1 MSQEVKIKLTA
12 DGSQVK
18 KEIKLIDQ
26 ELRNVG
32 GAGRGK
38 SSSSSHSKAESSTS
52 RDRESSPLAVRE
64 SSSEKVKQEARDKV
78 DRLTLREL
86 IILRKE
92 LQKQNGTG
100 GYNRTNSGGGG
111 IGTPPTN
118 SGSRPALPPPPNSGN
133 GGASGTGGGR
143 NVPNLVSS
151 LLTAA
156 TALRAVT
163 SIYSSLKNS
172 AQTAQTGASLAY
184 TTFGST
190 LAYTDYNQ
198 ARKDAS
204 NLGAPWGFDSSLVM
218 NASEINMSSG
228 AGFTTKENYESDMNA
243 ILKTS
248 KLYGI
253 DAGSLSGAS
262 GYMSSLG
269 ITESGNQKKFADLL
283 AESIVQAQMTGRE
296 KEQLQVLEQIADN
309 LGSRNTTV
317 TDEQLTNSLGIYNAL
332 IAQNENLKGTRGGN
346 LTTTMQDLASSGNS
360 SLDVL
365 AGFGTT
371 YTGLKGQLELRKL
384 AEENPQQYW
393 SQVYEGVQKFGLG
406 EDYFKKLLYDNTG
419 SISQAEDIMS
429 SLSDI
434 SMKTY
439 NINDTSSG
447 EAKTESL
454 EENYTSDKIS
464 TEERHEVEKQE
475 KSDDRG
481 NAMNNFTKPF
491 QDFYNN
497 LSDWGQQ
504 AVDIAH
510 GAGKIGGMLFGAKA
524 LGQGFTNWRGTGNP
538 FSSGAGGG
546 FWKNFWNKGA
556 SSASSTVDDVA
567 GSVVDDSVDNVIDLT
582 QGSDGVWGYAD
593 DGAESIV
600 RNTSDDIVSNSV
612 DDVVSN
618 SVDDIVS
625 NVSDDIVS
633 GVSNAFDDIGTSLVE
648 AGKGA
653 SQAIDEAG
661 TALATV
667 SDDIVSNTSDDL
679 LGGVLKGVLG
689 KSLGIAVQ
697 AGIGGYKYA
706 TADNKYEKSEAVGE
720 TGGGMLGGLLG
731 GVFGGAIGSIAV
743 GWAGGELGK
752 TVGKDYQE
760 GVDNYGTGLAGD
772 WNPLN
777 GLFRKDGTLSKQ
789 KLKEEQSKLKSRA
802 TVGNPSDYGL
812 DSKLNDYVT
821 WYEENGTVYG
831 DISSFQMKKIYGKDW
846 ESNKKVQDAHKKW
859 LEAQGRVQKVTDK
872 PSDSAISDYES
883 FQTALQNSV
892 NSDGSYDLSF
902 MKGMN
907 KGQAEEWLGK
917 AFPQMKEQ
925 HAFDG
930 LYEGGKTA
938 WDYKTE
944 EGNIKNWESFMDS
957 IGISGEVTS
966 ANTDAV
972 KGLTTEISGMRKSL
986 EDNGISGTSAWTDET
1001 VKAKYQSTQGINNP
1015 FSVNSKTSGSLFP
1028 KLGGIFSQLS
1038 FGLPTMNSSP
1048 LLGGWFS
1055 HATGNDY
1062 VPYDNYT
1069 ALLHKGEMVL
1079 TSSEANDYRQGKVG
1093 SGSDTNN
1100 VNININLTGNV
1111 SGMTAENQ
1119 TRVVNAV
1126 VSQINSSEF
1135 QKTISDGFI
1144 RVQNH

>member
-38 SSSSSHSKAESSTS
+38 SSSSSHSKTESSTS

-100 GYNRTNSGGGG
+100 GYNRVNTGGGG
-111 IGTPPTN
+111 IGTPPPS
-118 SGSRPALPPPPNSGN
+118 SGSRPALPPPPSSGN
-133 GGASGTGGGR
+133 EGASGSGGR

-156 TALRAVT
+156 TALKAVT
-163 SIYSSLKNS
+163 SIYTSLKNS

-184 TTFGST
+184 STFGST

-204 NLGAPWGFDSSLVM
+204 NLGAPLGFDSSLVM

-248 KLYGI
+248 KFYGI
-253 DAGSLSGAS
+253 DAGSLSGTS

-269 ITESGNQKKFADLL
+269 VTESGNQKKFADLL

-317 TDEQLTNSLGIYNAL
+317 SGEQLTNSLGIYNAL

-346 LTTTMQDLASSGNS
+346 LVTTMQDLASSGNS

-439 NINDTSSG
+439 NINDTTSG
-447 EAKTESL
+447 ESKTKSL

-481 NAMNNFTKPF
+481 NAVNNFTKPF

-497 LSDWGQQ
+497 LPDWGQQ
-504 AVDIAH
+504 AVDITK
-510 GAGKIGGMLFGAKA
+510 GVGKIGGMLFGAKA
-524 LGQGFTNWRGTGNP
+524 LGQGFTNWRSTGNA

-546 FWKNFWNKGA
+546 FWKNFWNRG
-556 SSASSTVDDVA
+556 SSTASSTVDDIA
-567 GSVVDDSVDNVIDLT
+567 GGVVDDSVDNVIDLT
-582 QGSDGVWGYAD
+582 QGEDGVWRYAD
-593 DGAESIV
+593 DGAESVI
-600 RNTSDDIVSNSV
+600 RNTSDDVISNSVDDVISNSVDDIVSNSV
-612 DDVVSN
+612 DDV
-618 SVDDIVS
+618 I
-625 NVSDDIVS
+625 S
-633 GVSNAFDDIGTSLVE
+633 GASSAFDDIGTSLVE
-648 AGKGA
+648 VGRGA
-653 SQAIDEAG
+653 SQAIDKAG
-661 TALATV
+661 TALVSV
-667 SDDIVSNTSDDL
+667 SDDVVSNTSDDL

-689 KSLGIAVQ
+689 KSLGIAIQ
-697 AGIGGYKYA
+697 TGIGGYKYA

-720 TGGGMLGGLLG
+720 TGGGILGGILG
-731 GVFGGAIGSIAV
+731 GVFGGAVGSIAV

-752 TVGKDYQE
+752 TIGKDYQ
-760 GVDNYGTGLAGD
+760 GGIDNYGTGLAGD

-789 KLKEEQSKLKSRA
+789 KLKDEQSKLKSKS
-802 TVGNPSDYGL
+802 TIGNPSDYGL
-812 DSKLNDYVT
+812 DSKLDDYVT
-821 WYEENGTVYG
+821 WYEDNGTVYG
-831 DISSFQMKKIYGKDW
+831 DISSYQMKKVYGKDW
-846 ESNKKVQDAHKKW
+846 ESNKKVQDIYKKW
-859 LEAQGRVQKVTDK
+859 LEAQGRVQKVTNK
-872 PSDSAISDYES
+872 PSDSSISDYES
-883 FQTALQNSV
+883 FQTALQSNIKD
-892 NSDGSYDLSF
+892 DGSYDLSF

-930 LYEGGKTA
+930 LYEGNKTA

-944 EGNIKNWESFMDS
+944 DGNIKGWESFMDS
-957 IGISGEVTS
+957 LGISGDVTS

-972 KGLTTEISGMRKSL
+972 KGLTSEISGMRKSL
-986 EDNGISGTSAWTDET
+986 EDKGVSGTSVWTDEA
-1001 VKAKYQSTQGINNP
+1001 VKSKYQSTQGINNP

-1028 KLGGIFSQLS
+1028 KLGNIFSQLS
-1038 FGLPTMNSSP
+1038 FGLPTMNSTS

-1079 TSSEANDYRQGKVG
+1079 TSSEADDYRQGKVG
-1093 SGSDTNN
+1093 TNSESN
-1100 VNININLTGNV
+1100 SVNININLTGNV
-1111 SGMTAENQ
+1111 SGITPENQ
-1119 TRVVNAV
+1119 TKVVNAV
-1126 VSQINSSEF
+1126 VSQINSSDF
-1135 QKTISDGFI
+1135 QKTISNGFI